1 MTPEKKEQQK
11 MKKMKIFVSA
21 ARDII
26 EEEGFENLSI
36 RRIAEKAGFH
46 NSTIYFYF
54 SDADL
59 LIALASVRSIADYS
73 RELAILSRQTES
85 DYDSFFHIW
94 YFFCR
99 YSFARPHLFHQFFFG
114 KYKDNL
120 TDILNQYYEMFPE
133 EKLEYS
139 RSIEGMYYA
148 PTFRDRCLHIL
159 RPLADLPETRID
171 EKNLDM
177 ANDIIICTF
186 QGLLEK
192 ARSASGTDCDALTS
206 RFLDMLHFLVDA
218 R

>member
-11 MKKMKIFVSA
+11 LKKMKLFISS

-59 LIALASVRSIADYS
+59 LIALASVRSFAEYS
-73 RELAILSRQTES
+73 RELADLSRQPGT
-85 DYDSFFHIW
+85 DYDAFFRIW
-94 YFFCR
+94 YFFCK
-99 YSFARPHLFHQFFFG
+99 YCFARPHLFRKFFFG

-139 RSIEGMYYA
+139 QSIKEMYYA

-159 RPLADLPETRID
+159 RPLADLPETCID

-192 ARSASGTDCDALTS
+192 AQSASGTDCDALTS

>member
-1 MTPEKKEQQK
+1 MNPEKKEQQK
-11 MKKMKIFVSA
+11 MKKMKLFVSA

-59 LIALASVRSIADYS
+59 LVALASVRSFADYT
-73 RELAILSRQTES
+73 RELAVLSKQTAS
-85 DYDSFFHIW
+85 DYDAFFHIW
-94 YFFCR
+94 YFFCK
-99 YSFARPHLFHQFFFG
+99 YCFARPHLFHQFFFG

-120 TDILNQYYEMFPE
+120 TNILNQYYEMFPE

-139 RSIEGMYYA
+139 QSIEEMYYA
-148 PTFRDRCLHIL
+148 PNFRERCLHIL
-159 RPLADLPETRID
+159 RPLKDLPDTRID

-177 ANDIIICTF
+177 ANDIIIYAF

-192 ARSASGTDCDALTS
+192 AQSEPDTDCDALTS

>member
-1 MTPEKKEQQK
+1 MSPEKKEQQK
-11 MKKMKIFVSA
+11 LKKMKLFISS

-59 LIALASVRSIADYS
+59 LIALASVRSFAEYS
-73 RELAILSRQTES
+73 RELADLSRQPGT
-85 DYDSFFHIW
+85 DYDAFFRIW

-99 YSFARPHLFHQFFFG
+99 QAFDKPNLFHQFFFG
-114 KYKDNL
+114 KYQDNL
-120 TDILNQYYEMFPE
+120 TDILNHYYEMFPE

-139 RSIEGMYYA
+139 QAIEEMYYA
-148 PTFRDRCLHIL
+148 PNFRERCLSIL
-159 RPLADLPETRID
+159 RPLQNMPDTRID

-177 ANDIIICTF
+177 ANDIIIYTF

-192 ARSASGTDCDALTS
+192 KRSDPAADADTLTARFT
-206 RFLDMLHFLVDA
+206 DMLHLLVDA